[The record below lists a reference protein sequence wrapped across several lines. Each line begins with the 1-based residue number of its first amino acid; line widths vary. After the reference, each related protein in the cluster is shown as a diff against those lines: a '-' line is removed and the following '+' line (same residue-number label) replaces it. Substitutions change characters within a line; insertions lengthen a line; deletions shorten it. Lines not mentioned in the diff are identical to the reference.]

1 MNKERVFKVIDAID
15 VRYFDM
21 ESYATRPV
29 KSDCGSTMCL
39 AGWAATIA
47 GDPPAYDLS
56 APWYA
61 DENNVDYVATEL
73 TASGRYI
80 FGVAARYLELTDDEA
95 VTLFHAYHVTTP
107 SELRHIVKTMNTDS
121 EFIITPEDALSA

>member
-1 MNKERVFKVIDAID
+1 MNKGRVLNVVDAID
-15 VRYFDM
+15 ARYFDM

-29 KSDCGSTMCL
+29 TGDCGSTMCL

-47 GDPPAYDLS
+47 GDPPAYDDRVLI
-56 APWYA
+56 
-61 DENNVDYVATEL
+61 DEDDVGYVATEL

-80 FGVAARYLELTDDEA
+80 HDVAAEYLELTDTEA
-95 VTLFHAYHVTTP
+95 IALFHAYHVTTP
-107 SELRHIVKTMNTDS
+107 DGLRHLVNTLNTES